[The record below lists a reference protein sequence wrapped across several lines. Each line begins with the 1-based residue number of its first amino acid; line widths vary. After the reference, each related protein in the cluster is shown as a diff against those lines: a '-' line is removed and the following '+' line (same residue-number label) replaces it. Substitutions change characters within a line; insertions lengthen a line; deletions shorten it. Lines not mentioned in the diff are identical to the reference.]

1 MAFLNGVYEPMD
13 LDINI
18 GKDNEIFSS
27 QKLTLVKIS
36 EMCRLTRHEH
46 DQWKMTPPSWPVSS
60 VRKAVRRTEL
70 SLSLSSVY
78 FG

>member
-27 QKLTLVKIS
+27 RKLTLV
-36 EMCRLTRHEH
+36 
-46 DQWKMTPPSWPVSS
+46 
-60 VRKAVRRTEL
+60 
-70 SLSLSSVY
+70 
-78 FG
+78 

>member
-27 QKLTLVKIS
+27 QKLTLV
-36 EMCRLTRHEH
+36 
-46 DQWKMTPPSWPVSS
+46 
-60 VRKAVRRTEL
+60 
-70 SLSLSSVY
+70 
-78 FG
+78 